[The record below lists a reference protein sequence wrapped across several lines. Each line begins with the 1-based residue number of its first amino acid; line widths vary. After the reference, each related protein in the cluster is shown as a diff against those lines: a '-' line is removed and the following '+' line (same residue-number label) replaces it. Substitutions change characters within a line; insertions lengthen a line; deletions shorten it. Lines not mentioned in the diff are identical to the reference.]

1 MSEKNLPNILAIQD
15 SCNKIIDFT
24 TGIHNAEEFY
34 QDQKAFDA
42 VLMNFIVIGESVSKL
57 SSDLKNQF
65 PDVEWNKIKSF
76 RNIVAHN
83 YFGGDADEVWQIISS
98 DIVSLQI
105 SIEEIIVLLEK

>member
-1 MSEKNLPNILAIQD
+1 MFEKDKATILAIQD

-24 TGIHNAEEFY
+24 TGIDNVEEFY

-65 PDVEWNKIKSF
+65 HKVEWSKIKSF

-83 YFGGDADEVWQIISS
+83 YFGVDADEVWQIISS
-98 DIVSLQI
+98 DIASLQK
-105 SIEEIIVLLEK
+105 SIEEIIIDLEK